1 MLISKS
7 IRLSAGVV
15 AIVALLATIQGCAQ
29 SQSPPDVPKSAQSQA
44 PPAEQSFERSPQR
57 TITARLCFAN
67 GCCYNATAG
76 LRDNIIT
83 SLTEASDTPKATV
96 PPFEECK
103 AVNDRPGICESE
115 TGLTFCPPV
124 ELGRPPIQGRPGGT
138 CFFPPDMQCL

>member
-1 MLISKS
+1 MLTSKS
-7 IRLSAGVV
+7 VRLSAGVI
-15 AIVALLATIQGCAQ
+15 AIMALLAPTKGCT
-29 SQSPPDVPKSAQSQA
+29 QSPSTPAVPKLST
-44 PPAEQSFERSPQR
+44 PAEQGFERSPQR

-76 LRDNIIT
+76 VRDNIII
-83 SLTEASDTPKATV
+83 SLTEDRGIPKATV

-138 CFFPPDMQCL
+138 CYYPPNSAISC

>member
-1 MLISKS
+1 MLTSKS
-7 IRLSAGVV
+7 VLLSAGVI
-15 AIVALLATIQGCAQ
+15 AIMALLAPTNGCTQ
-29 SQSPPDVPKSAQSQA
+29 SQSTPAVPKLST
-44 PPAEQSFERSPQR
+44 PAEQGFERSPQR

-76 LRDNIIT
+76 LRDNIIIA
-83 SLTEASDTPKATV
+83 LTEVSDTPKATV

-103 AVNDRPGICESE
+103 VVVQPGICESE

-138 CFFPPDMQCL
+138 CFYPPNSMVPC